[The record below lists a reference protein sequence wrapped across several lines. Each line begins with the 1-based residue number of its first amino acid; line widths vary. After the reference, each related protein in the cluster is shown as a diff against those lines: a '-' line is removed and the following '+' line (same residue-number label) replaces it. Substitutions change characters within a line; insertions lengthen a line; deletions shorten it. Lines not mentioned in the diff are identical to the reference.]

1 MWTCSKRLCSK
12 ARKATCSNSLVTH
25 LHASAVQWSDLMT
38 QLSVKYP
45 DATARIICDF
55 LNEPDFGN
63 LRWEAQPDQG
73 LPGMKDMYLNAM
85 DEVYNI
91 TNSEHLST
99 ASQCYRALDLFEC
112 QAHGEATCN

>member
-1 MWTCSKRLCSK
+1 MQWLYEFTD
-12 ARKATCSNSLVTH
+12 LVHSPVFT
-25 LHASAVQWSDLMT
+25 AGMQWADLMT
-38 QLSVKYP
+38 QLTVQYP
-45 DATARIICDF
+45 DAAARVICDF

-91 TNSEHLST
+91 TSGERNLSSCVHDP
-99 ASQCYRALDLFEC
+99 AA
-112 QAHGEATCN
+112 EA

>member
-1 MWTCSKRLCSK
+1 MLHPSKTCYRGWLWKPLGS
-12 ARKATCSNSLVTH
+12 SL
-25 LHASAVQWSDLMT
+25 LHTSAMQWADLMT
-38 QLSVKYP
+38 QLSVQYP
-45 DATARIICDF
+45 DAAAHVICDF

-91 TNSEHLST
+91 TS
-99 ASQCYRALDLFEC
+99 
-112 QAHGEATCN
+112 GELHPSAQVPHPL

>member
-1 MWTCSKRLCSK
+1 M
-12 ARKATCSNSLVTH
+12 
-25 LHASAVQWSDLMT
+25 QWADLMT
-38 QLSVKYP
+38 QLSIQYP
-45 DATARIICDF
+45 DAAARIICDF

-91 TNSEHLST
+91 TSGERYLSAQLLSPLT
-99 ASQCYRALDLFEC
+99 TRS
-112 QAHGEATCN
+112 